1 MYTVQFLRNLLSIEF
16 LCIYQNIR
24 LFLISGLR
32 PDIRQ
37 AISGILP
44 FKISGRIPDTKKAGL
59 SDRIFDQP
67 HFRCI
72 PIVWSEEGKNLHLPA
87 DSRAGACLPRA
98 GSTRLHAGTVDQNPW
113 KKGNGIKYIK
123 NICALLLGLFW
134 QKCQIHFLGEKIRKQ
149 VLPWKKATHSTTAKF
164 VMCQN

>member
-1 MYTVQFLRNLLSIEF
+1 MCIQFLRNLLSLEF

-59 SDRIFDQP
+59 SDRISDQP
-67 HFRCI
+67 HFRF
-72 PIVWSEEGKNLHLPA
+72 PV
-87 DSRAGACLPRA
+87 
-98 GSTRLHAGTVDQNPW
+98 
-113 KKGNGIKYIK
+113 
-123 NICALLLGLFW
+123 
-134 QKCQIHFLGEKIRKQ
+134 
-149 VLPWKKATHSTTAKF
+149 HSYSLI
-164 VMCQN
+164 